1 MDVGSPMSICSRM
14 AIKLCLQKVLLPLL
28 RVNGPVLSLDIDIDD
43 DIVKKYLNQLKFW
56 YIKCFMTF

>member
-1 MDVGSPMSICSRM
+1 
-14 AIKLCLQKVLLPLL
+14 L

>member
-1 MDVGSPMSICSRM
+1 MDVGSPMSTCSRM

-28 RVNGPVLSLDIDIDD
+28 GVNGPVLSLDINIDD

-56 YIKCFMTF
+56 YIKCSMTF